1 MSDNN
6 YQATPLLPK
15 EVLHPFVAAYF
26 NRKHIYQTACQSHG
40 SPLWIL
46 ESSVLKENARQFA
59 AAFNRFFDKTSFY
72 FAMKSNNHPEVSA
85 TLLESGFGLDVSS
98 GAELQTA
105 LTLGANDIIF
115 SGPGKTNEELALA
128 ILHRDRVT
136 LLLDSFGELDRLKI
150 LLSES
155 YDITP
160 VRVGIRLTTNP
171 KGLWKKFGIVPEK
184 LSTFWN
190 QIKTLSHIHFKGL
203 QFHSSWNMTPDRQVE
218 FIILLGNVLNNMPED
233 FNQSIEFIDVG
244 GGYWPEEGEW
254 LQFAGT
260 PEGLAHPEMDETL
273 EPELTHYIN
282 PGTAIEKFAQT
293 LFEAINKHIFPL
305 VNCRICFEPGRWIC
319 HSAMHILFTIIDK
332 KGHDLVITDAGT
344 NAIGWERFETDYFP
358 ILNLSRS
365 ALQEKLCNVLGSL
378 CTPHDVW
385 GYTYFGNDIQVG
397 DLLMIPCQGAYT
409 YSLCQNFIKPLPGFV
424 KI

>member
-6 YQATPLLPK
+6 YQGTPLLPK

-26 NRKHIYQTACQSHG
+26 SRKHIYQAACQNHG

-59 AAFNRFFDKTSFY
+59 AAFNHFFDKTSFY
-72 FAMKSNNHPEVSA
+72 FAIKSNNHPEVSA

-115 SGPGKTNEELALA
+115 SGPGKTNEELGLA
-128 ILHRDRVT
+128 ILHRDRTT
-136 LLLDSFGELDRLKI
+136 LLLDSFGELERLKA
-150 LLSES
+150 LVSES
-155 YDITP
+155 SDINP

-171 KGLWKKFGIVPEK
+171 DGLWRKFGIVPEK
-184 LSTFWN
+184 LPTFWN
-190 QIKTLSHIHFKGL
+190 QVKNLSTIQFKGL
-203 QFHSSWNMTPDRQVE
+203 QFHSSWNLTPDRQIE
-218 FIILLGNVLNNMPED
+218 FIMLLGNILNNMPED

-244 GGYWPEEGEW
+244 GGYWPGEGEW

-260 PEGLAHPEMDETL
+260 REGIAHKAMDKNL
-273 EPELTHYIN
+273 EPVETHYII
-282 PGTAIEKFAQT
+282 PATPIEKFAQT
-293 LFEAINKHIFPL
+293 LFNAINKHIFPF

-319 HSAMHILFTIIDK
+319 HSAMHILFTIVDK

-365 ALQEKLCNVLGSL
+365 ALQEKLCSVLGSL